1 MYTYK
6 LHKSNATPVLSSRA
20 HLGAHKRAAPFRS
33 MFSCKGEEG
42 NIGMLVWGGKGARG
56 GGGGEGGEGVGGGG
70 RGREGAGGA
79 SAGAEANYYFRVR
92 AIVSGFGLQ
101 FLPFGQLFSGSDYVF
116 RHLSF

>member
-42 NIGMLVWGGKGARG
+42 NIGMLV
-56 GGGGEGGEGVGGGG
+56 GEGGKEK
-70 RGREGAGGA
+70 EGGA
-79 SAGAEANYYFRVR
+79 DFGVPLPQTAQIHWRRRNFTAGPWGSFMGSHR
-92 AIVSGFGLQ
+92 GF
-101 FLPFGQLFSGSDYVF
+101 
-116 RHLSF
+116 

>member
-42 NIGMLVWGGKGARG
+42 NIGMLVWGGGRQ
-56 GGGGEGGEGVGGGG
+56 GGEEGGG
-70 RGREGAGGA
+70 RGGGRW
-79 SAGAEANYYFRVR
+79 G
-92 AIVSGFGLQ
+92 GFWCFSSHRQPKSIGGGET
-101 FLPFGQLFSGSDYVF
+101 LPPGPWGSFVGSH
-116 RHLSF
+116 RGTPSPPP